1 MHLGG
6 AIAVM
11 CLSIVPTAV
20 SDPSLSLLNSS
31 GLPVAPVTAGL
42 LTLVEGSCYSMTYS
56 YYTVEPVEVKAEI
69 TQLTKKVRVHQLE
82 RAGSDWGTNRS

>member
-1 MHLGG
+1 MPVGVFVNKIASTCNMHLGG

-31 GLPVAPVTAGL
+31 GLPVALVTAGQ
-42 LTLVEGSCYSMTYS
+42 LTL
-56 YYTVEPVEVKAEI
+56 
-69 TQLTKKVRVHQLE
+69 
-82 RAGSDWGTNRS
+82 